1 MHTGKGEPSSLTR
14 RLHAAAWH
22 LAISA
27 GVCSL
32 TALAVLALWY
42 PGDYRH
48 IAGGQTIL
56 LLLAGVD
63 VVMGP
68 LLTLVVFDTKKKSR
82 SHLARDLLVIALL
95 QIAAFSYG
103 VFTAY
108 SARPVA
114 LVFEVDRFKV
124 VRATDVLASEL
135 ANASPPYQRLS
146 ITGPV
151 LLSTRE
157 PADAD
162 ERNNA
167 LMTSLTGFDIGQRPS
182 FWQPYD
188 TATPRALSK
197 SRPVTDLIAKYP
209 KEADAT
215 RQRLES
221 LSLSAEEARFLPIHG
236 HGAWVVLMR
245 ADGQPAGFAP
255 LDGFF

>member
-1 MHTGKGEPSSLTR
+1 METGKGDASTLVR
-14 RLHAAAWH
+14 RLRAAGWH

-27 GVCSL
+27 VICSL
-32 TALAVLALWY
+32 AALLVLAFWY
-42 PGDYRH
+42 PNDYRH

-68 LLTLVVFDTKKKSR
+68 LLTLVVFNTKTKSR

-95 QIAAFSYG
+95 QIAAFGYG

-124 VRATDVLASEL
+124 VRATEVLTSEL
-135 ANASPPYQRLS
+135 ANVAPPYQQLS

-162 ERNNA
+162 ERNKA
-167 LMTSLTGFDIGQRPS
+167 LMLSLSGFDIGQRPS
-182 FWQPYD
+182 FWQPYG
-188 TATPRALSK
+188 TATPRVLSK
-197 SRPVTDLIAKYP
+197 SRPVTDLIIRYP
-209 KEADAT
+209 READMIW
-215 RQRLES
+215 RRLES
-221 LSLSAEEARFLPIHG
+221 LSLSANEARFLPIHG

-245 ADGQPAGFAP
+245 ANGEPVGFAP
-255 LDGFF
+255 LEGFF